1 MKFKQVAAL
10 RWKQLFE
17 KARETPINFKV
28 LYDALRNLESTWER
42 DLLSK
47 GEVRT
52 LSSSSNSINGIRH
65 LCKLMTSQKLESVV
79 VVILT

>member
-1 MKFKQVAAL
+1 MAAQKKSLLIFSHFFHYQVAAL

-17 KARETPINFKV
+17 KARETSINFKV

-47 GEVRT
+47 GEVR
-52 LSSSSNSINGIRH
+52 
-65 LCKLMTSQKLESVV
+65 
-79 VVILT
+79 